1 MTIGNVYR
9 DPKGKTNRA
18 GEQEHCFIVR
28 RGSFVDI
35 MRYENEDKA
44 NVAREEMASC

>member
-1 MTIGNVYR
+1 MTFGPVYR
-9 DPKGKTNRA
+9 DPKGKVNRA

-28 RGSFVDI
+28 RGCFVDI

-44 NVAREEMASC
+44 NEAREAFDA